1 MLRKLTVIAHIYL
14 LSENTL
20 PSFLHTMVLQG
31 GAQFCG
37 LQQQTTTIADS
48 QGRCFSYYNYR
59 YLGWGVN
66 VNVNVNLDYT
76 THHK

>member
-14 LSENTL
+14 LSENL
-20 PSFLHTMVLQG
+20 PFLYCKGVPSF
-31 GAQFCG
+31 ADSNNK
-37 LQQQTTTIADS
+37 QQQLRTPRGG
-48 QGRCFSYYNYR
+48 GRCFSYYNYR

-66 VNVNVNLDYT
+66 VNVNVNVNLDYT